1 MIQFITNYHDNIS
14 LTEQTEYVLQAGCRW
29 VQLRLK
35 GADDAE
41 IYMVGKVLR
50 QLCDQYE
57 AILIIDDAV
66 RMVPVVGADGVHL
79 GKLDMPVDEARKLL
93 GPDKI
98 IGGTANTIEDVERL
112 AQQGANY
119 IGCGPF
125 RFTTTKKNL
134 SPLLGLE
141 GYAAILEQMRQK
153 QIDLPLIAIG
163 GITVEDVPDLVD
175 LGVSGIAISSAILE
189 AKKPEVMMRKFIRI
203 ENKARKLKNKS
214 NTKRY
219 EQ

>member
-14 LTEQTEYVLQAGCRW
+14 LTEQTEYVLEAGCRW

-41 IYMVGKVLR
+41 IYMVGKALR
-50 QLCDQYE
+50 ALCDQYE
-57 AILIIDDAV
+57 ATLILDDVV
-66 RMVPVVGADGVHL
+66 RMVPVIGADGVHL
-79 GKLDMPVDEARKLL
+79 GKQDMPVDEARKLL

-98 IGGTANTIEDVERL
+98 IGGTANTFEDVERL

-163 GITVEDVPDLVD
+163 GITVEDVPDLVE
-175 LGVSGIAISSAILE
+175 LGVSGIAISGAILE

-214 NTKRY
+214 NTK
-219 EQ
+219 

>member
-14 LTEQTEYVLQAGCRW
+14 LTEQTEYVLKA
-29 VQLRLK
+29 
-35 GADDAE
+35 
-41 IYMVGKVLR
+41 LR
-50 QLCDQYE
+50 QLCDRYE
-57 AILIIDDAV
+57 ATLILDDVV
-66 RMVPVVGADGVHL
+66 RMVPVIGADGVHL
-79 GKLDMPVDEARKLL
+79 GKQDMPVDEARKLL

-98 IGGTANTIEDVERL
+98 IGGTANTFEDVERL

-163 GITVEDVPDLVD
+163 GITVEDVPDLVE
-175 LGVSGIAISSAILE
+175 LGVSGIAISGAILE

-214 NTKRY
+214 NTK
-219 EQ
+219 

>member
-1 MIQFITNYHDNIS
+1 MIQFITNYHDDIS
-14 LTEQTEYVLQAGCRW
+14 LTEQTEYVLEAGCRW

-41 IYMVGKVLR
+41 IYMVGKALR
-50 QLCDQYE
+50 QLCDRYE
-57 AILIIDDAV
+57 ATLILDDVV
-66 RMVPVVGADGVHL
+66 RMVPVIGADGVHL
-79 GKLDMPVDEARKLL
+79 GKQDIPVDEARKLL

-98 IGGTANTIEDVERL
+98 IGGTANTFEDVKRL

-141 GYAAILEQMRQK
+141 GYAAILEQMRRQ

-163 GITVEDVPDLVD
+163 GITLEDVPDLID
-175 LGVSGIAISSAILE
+175 LGVSGIAISGAILE
-189 AKKPEVMMRKFIRI
+189 AKKPEVMMRKFIRT
-203 ENKARKLKNKS
+203 ENKARKLKDKS
-214 NTKRY
+214 NTK
-219 EQ
+219 

>member
-1 MIQFITNYHDNIS
+1 MIQFITNYHDDIS
-14 LTEQTEYVLQAGCRW
+14 LTEQTEYVLEAGCRW

-41 IYMVGKVLR
+41 IYMVGKALR
-50 QLCDQYE
+50 QLCDRYE
-57 AILIIDDAV
+57 ATLILDDVV
-66 RMVPVVGADGVHL
+66 RMVPVIGADGVHL
-79 GKLDMPVDEARKLL
+79 GKQDMPVDEARKLL

-98 IGGTANTIEDVERL
+98 IGGTANTFEDVKRL

-125 RFTTTKKNL
+125 RFTATKKNL

-141 GYAAILEQMRQK
+141 GYTAILEQMRQQ

-163 GITVEDVPDLVD
+163 GITVEDVPDLID
-175 LGVSGIAISSAILE
+175 LGVSGIAISGAILE
-189 AKKPEVMMRKFIRI
+189 AKKPEIMMRKFIRA
-203 ENKARKLKNKS
+203 EHKARKLKDKS
-214 NTKRY
+214 NTK
-219 EQ
+219 

>member
-14 LTEQTEYVLQAGCRW
+14 LTEQTEYVLEAGCRW

-41 IYMVGKVLR
+41 IYMVGKALR
-50 QLCDQYE
+50 ALCDQYE
-57 AILIIDDAV
+57 ATLILDDAV
-66 RMVPVVGADGVHL
+66 RMVPVIGADGVHL
-79 GKLDMPVDEARKLL
+79 GRQDMPVDEARKLL

-98 IGGTANTIEDVERL
+98 IGGTANTFEDVERL
-112 AQQGANY
+112 ARQGANY

-141 GYAAILEQMRQK
+141 GYAAILEQMRQQ

-175 LGVSGIAISSAILE
+175 LGVSGIAISGAILE
-189 AKKPEVMMRKFIRI
+189 AKKPDVMMRKFIRV
-203 ENKARKLKNKS
+203 ENKSRKLKDKS
-214 NTKRY
+214 NTKKV
-219 EQ
+219 

>member
-1 MIQFITNYHDNIS
+1 MIQFITNYHDDIS
-14 LTEQTEYVLQAGCRW
+14 LTEQTEYVLEAGCRW

-41 IYMVGKVLR
+41 IYMVGKALR
-50 QLCDQYE
+50 QLCERYE
-57 AILIIDDAV
+57 ATLILDDVV
-66 RMVPVVGADGVHL
+66 RMVPVIGADGVHL
-79 GKLDMPVDEARKLL
+79 GKQDMPVDEARKLL
-93 GPDKI
+93 GPDQI
-98 IGGTANTIEDVERL
+98 IGGTATTFEDVKRL

-141 GYAAILEQMRQK
+141 GYAAILEQMRQQ

-163 GITVEDVPDLVD
+163 GITVEDVPDLID
-175 LGVSGIAISSAILE
+175 LGVSGIAISGAILE
-189 AKKPEVMMRKFIRI
+189 AKKPEIMMRKFIRA
-203 ENKARKLKNKS
+203 EHKARKLKDKS
-214 NTKRY
+214 NTK
-219 EQ
+219 

>member
-1 MIQFITNYHDNIS
+1 MIQLITNYHDNIS
-14 LTEQTEYVLQAGCRW
+14 LTEQTEYVLEAGCRW

-41 IYMVGKVLR
+41 IYMVGKALR
-50 QLCDQYE
+50 ALCDQYE
-57 AILIIDDAV
+57 ATLILDDAV
-66 RMVPVVGADGVHL
+66 RMVPVIGADGVHL
-79 GKLDMPVDEARKLL
+79 GKQDMPVDEARKLL

-98 IGGTANTIEDVERL
+98 IGGTANTFEDVERL
-112 AQQGANY
+112 ARQGANY

-141 GYAAILEQMRQK
+141 GYAAILEQMRQQ

-175 LGVSGIAISSAILE
+175 LGVSGIAISGAILE
-189 AKKPEVMMRKFIRI
+189 AKKPDVMMRKFIRV
-203 ENKARKLKNKS
+203 ENKARKLKDKS
-214 NTKRY
+214 NTNKV
-219 EQ
+219 

>member
-1 MIQFITNYHDNIS
+1 MIQFITNYHDDIS
-14 LTEQTEYVLQAGCRW
+14 LTEQTEYVLEAGCRW

-41 IYMVGKVLR
+41 IYMVGKALR
-50 QLCDQYE
+50 QLCDRYE
-57 AILIIDDAV
+57 ATLILDDVV
-66 RMVPVVGADGVHL
+66 RMVPVIGADGVHL
-79 GKLDMPVDEARKLL
+79 GKQDMPVDEARKLL

-98 IGGTANTIEDVERL
+98 IGGTANTFEDVKRL

-141 GYAAILEQMRQK
+141 GYAAILEQMRQQ

-163 GITVEDVPDLVD
+163 GITVEDVPDLID
-175 LGVSGIAISSAILE
+175 LGVSGIAISGAILE
-189 AKKPEVMMRKFIRI
+189 AKKPEIMMRKFIRT
-203 ENKARKLKNKS
+203 EHKARKLKDKS
-214 NTKRY
+214 NTK
-219 EQ
+219 

>member
-14 LTEQTEYVLQAGCRW
+14 LTEQTEYVLEAGCRW

-50 QLCDQYE
+50 QLCDRYE
-57 AILIIDDAV
+57 ATLILDDVV
-66 RMVPVVGADGVHL
+66 RMVPVIGADGVHL
-79 GKLDMPVDEARKLL
+79 GKQDMPVDEARKLL

-98 IGGTANTIEDVERL
+98 IGGTANTFEDVKRL

-134 SPLLGLE
+134 SQLLGLE
-141 GYAAILEQMRQK
+141 GYAAILEQMRQQ

-163 GITVEDVPDLVD
+163 GITVEDVPDLID
-175 LGVSGIAISSAILE
+175 LGVSGIAISGAILE
-189 AKKPEVMMRKFIRI
+189 AKKPEIMMRKFIRA
-203 ENKARKLKNKS
+203 EHKARKLKDKS
-214 NTKRY
+214 NTK
-219 EQ
+219 

>member
-1 MIQFITNYHDNIS
+1 MIQFITNYHENIS
-14 LTEQTEYVLQAGCRW
+14 LTEQTEYVLEAGCRW

-41 IYMVGKVLR
+41 VFMVGKVLR

-57 AILIIDDAV
+57 ATLILDDVV
-66 RMVPVVGADGVHL
+66 RMVPVIGADGVHL
-79 GKLDMPVDEARKLL
+79 GKQDMPVDEARQLL

-112 AQQGANY
+112 AEQGANY

-163 GITVEDVPDLVD
+163 GITLEDVPDLID
-175 LGVSGIAISSAILE
+175 LGVSGIAISGAILE
-189 AKKPEVMMRKFIRI
+189 AKKPEVMMRKFIRV
-203 ENKARKLKNKS
+203 ENKARKLKDKS
-214 NTKRY
+214 NNKKV
-219 EQ
+219 

>member
-14 LTEQTEYVLQAGCRW
+14 LTEQTEYVLEAGCRW

-41 IYMVGKVLR
+41 IYMVGKALR
-50 QLCDQYE
+50 ALCDQYE
-57 AILIIDDAV
+57 ATLILDDVV
-66 RMVPVVGADGVHL
+66 RMVPVIGADGVHL
-79 GKLDMPVDEARKLL
+79 GKQDMPVDEARKLL

-98 IGGTANTIEDVERL
+98 IGGTANTFEDVERL
-112 AQQGANY
+112 AKQGANY

-141 GYAAILEQMRQK
+141 GYTAILEQMQQK

-163 GITVEDVPDLVD
+163 GITTEDVPDLVN
-175 LGVSGIAISSAILE
+175 LGVSGIAVSGAILE
-189 AKKPEVMMRKFIRI
+189 APKPEVMMRRFIRI

-214 NTKRY
+214 NTK
-219 EQ
+219 

>member
-14 LTEQTEYVLQAGCRW
+14 LTEQTEYVLEAGCRW

-41 IYMVGKVLR
+41 IYMVGKALR
-50 QLCDQYE
+50 ALCDQYE
-57 AILIIDDAV
+57 ATLILDDVV
-66 RMVPVVGADGVHL
+66 RMVPVIGADGVHL
-79 GKLDMPVDEARKLL
+79 GKQDMPVDEARKLL

-98 IGGTANTIEDVERL
+98 IGGTANTFEDVERL

-175 LGVSGIAISSAILE
+175 LGVSGIAISGAILE
-189 AKKPEVMMRKFIRI
+189 AQKPEVMMRKFIRI

-214 NTKRY
+214 NTKKV
-219 EQ
+219 

>member
-1 MIQFITNYHDNIS
+1 MIQFITNYHENIS
-14 LTEQTEYVLQAGCRW
+14 LTEQTEYVLEAGCRW

-35 GADDAE
+35 GADDTE
-41 IYMVGKVLR
+41 VFMVGKVLR

-57 AILIIDDAV
+57 ATLILDDVV
-66 RMVPVVGADGVHL
+66 RMVPVIGADGVHL
-79 GKLDMPVDEARKLL
+79 GKQDMPVDEARQLL

-112 AQQGANY
+112 AKQGANY

-163 GITVEDVPDLVD
+163 GITLEDVPDLID
-175 LGVSGIAISSAILE
+175 LGVSGIAISGAILE
-189 AKKPEVMMRKFIRI
+189 AKKPEVMMRKFIRV
-203 ENKARKLKNKS
+203 ENKARKLKDKS
-214 NTKRY
+214 NNKKV
-219 EQ
+219 

>member
-14 LTEQTEYVLQAGCRW
+14 LTEQTEYVLEAGCRW

-41 IYMVGKVLR
+41 IYMVGKALR
-50 QLCDQYE
+50 ALCDQYE
-57 AILIIDDAV
+57 ATLILDDAV
-66 RMVPVVGADGVHL
+66 RMVPVIGADGVHL
-79 GKLDMPVDEARKLL
+79 GKQDMPVDEARKLL

-98 IGGTANTIEDVERL
+98 IGGTANTFEDVERL
-112 AQQGANY
+112 ARQGANY

-141 GYAAILEQMRQK
+141 GYAAILEQMRQQ

-175 LGVSGIAISSAILE
+175 LGVSGIAISGAILE
-189 AKKPEVMMRKFIRI
+189 AKKPDVMMRKSIRV
-203 ENKARKLKNKS
+203 ENKARKLKDKS
-214 NTKRY
+214 NTKKV
-219 EQ
+219 

>member
-1 MIQFITNYHDNIS
+1 MIQFITNYHENIS
-14 LTEQTEYVLQAGCRW
+14 LTEQTEYVLEAGCRW

-41 IYMVGKVLR
+41 VFMVGKVLR

-57 AILIIDDAV
+57 ATLILDDVV
-66 RMVPVVGADGVHL
+66 RMVPVIGADGVHL
-79 GKLDMPVDEARKLL
+79 GKQDMPIDEARQLL

-98 IGGTANTIEDVERL
+98 IGGTANTVEDVERL
-112 AQQGANY
+112 AKQGANY

-163 GITVEDVPDLVD
+163 GITLEDVPDLID
-175 LGVSGIAISSAILE
+175 LGVSGIAISGAILE
-189 AKKPEVMMRKFIRI
+189 AKKPEVMMRKFIRV
-203 ENKARKLKNKS
+203 ENKARKLKDKS
-214 NTKRY
+214 NNKKV
-219 EQ
+219 

>member
-14 LTEQTEYVLQAGCRW
+14 LTEQTEYVLEAGCRW

-41 IYMVGKVLR
+41 IYMVGKTLR
-50 QLCDQYE
+50 ALCDQYE
-57 AILIIDDAV
+57 ATLILDDVV
-66 RMVPVVGADGVHL
+66 RMVPVIGADGVHL
-79 GKLDMPVDEARKLL
+79 GKQDMPVDEARKLL

-98 IGGTANTIEDVERL
+98 IGGTANTFEDVERL
-112 AQQGANY
+112 ARQGANY

-141 GYAAILEQMRQK
+141 GYAAILEQMRQQ

-175 LGVSGIAISSAILE
+175 LGVSGIAISGAILE
-189 AKKPEVMMRKFIRI
+189 AKKPDVMMRKFIRV
-203 ENKARKLKNKS
+203 ENKARKLKDKS
-214 NTKRY
+214 NTKKV
-219 EQ
+219 

>member
-14 LTEQTEYVLQAGCRW
+14 LTEQTEYVLEAGCRW

-41 IYMVGKVLR
+41 IYMVGKALR
-50 QLCDQYE
+50 ALCDQYE
-57 AILIIDDAV
+57 ATLILDDAV
-66 RMVPVVGADGVHL
+66 RMVPVIGADGVHL
-79 GKLDMPVDEARKLL
+79 GKQDMPVDEARKLL

-98 IGGTANTIEDVERL
+98 IGGTANTFED
-112 AQQGANY
+112 
-119 IGCGPF
+119 GCGPF

-141 GYAAILEQMRQK
+141 GYAAILEQMRQQ

-175 LGVSGIAISSAILE
+175 LGVSGIAISGAILE
-189 AKKPEVMMRKFIRI
+189 AKKPDVMMRKFIRV

-214 NTKRY
+214 NTKKV
-219 EQ
+219 

>member
-1 MIQFITNYHDNIS
+1 MIQFITNYHENIS
-14 LTEQTEYVLQAGCRW
+14 LTEQTEYVLEAGCRW

-41 IYMVGKVLR
+41 VFMVGKVLR

-57 AILIIDDAV
+57 ATLILDDVV
-66 RMVPVVGADGVHL
+66 RMVPVIGADGVHL
-79 GKLDMPVDEARKLL
+79 GKQDMPIDEARQLL

-112 AQQGANY
+112 TKQGANY

-163 GITVEDVPDLVD
+163 GITLEDVPDLID
-175 LGVSGIAISSAILE
+175 LGVSGIAISGAILE
-189 AKKPEVMMRKFIRI
+189 AKKPEVMMRKFIRV
-203 ENKARKLKNKS
+203 ENKARKLKDKS
-214 NTKRY
+214 NNKKV
-219 EQ
+219 

>member
-1 MIQFITNYHDNIS
+1 MIQFITNYHENIS
-14 LTEQTEYVLQAGCRW
+14 LTEQTEYVLEAGCRW

-41 IYMVGKVLR
+41 IYMVGKALR
-50 QLCDQYE
+50 ALCDQYE
-57 AILIIDDAV
+57 ATLILDDVV
-66 RMVPVVGADGVHL
+66 RMVPVIGADGVHL
-79 GKLDMPVDEARKLL
+79 GKQDMPVDEARKLL

-98 IGGTANTIEDVERL
+98 IGGTANTFEDVERL
-112 AQQGANY
+112 AKQGANY

-134 SPLLGLE
+134 SPLLGLQ
-141 GYAAILEQMRQK
+141 GYAAILEQMQQK

-163 GITVEDVPDLVD
+163 GITTEDVPDLVA
-175 LGVSGIAISSAILE
+175 LGVSGIAVSGAILE
-189 AKKPEVMMRKFIRI
+189 APKPEVMMRRFIRI

-214 NTKRY
+214 NTK
-219 EQ
+219 

>member
-1 MIQFITNYHDNIS
+1 MIQFITNYHDDIS
-14 LTEQTEYVLQAGCRW
+14 LTEQTEYVLEAGCRW

-41 IYMVGKVLR
+41 IYMVGKALR
-50 QLCDQYE
+50 QLCDRYE
-57 AILIIDDAV
+57 ATLILDDVV
-66 RMVPVVGADGVHL
+66 RMVPVIGADGVHL
-79 GKLDMPVDEARKLL
+79 GKQDMPVDEARKLL

-98 IGGTANTIEDVERL
+98 IGGTANTFEDVKRL

-141 GYAAILEQMRQK
+141 GYAAILEQMRQQ

-163 GITVEDVPDLVD
+163 GITVEDVPDLID
-175 LGVSGIAISSAILE
+175 LGVSGIAISGAILE
-189 AKKPEVMMRKFIRI
+189 AKKPEIMMRKFIRA
-203 ENKARKLKNKS
+203 EHKARKLKDKS
-214 NTKRY
+214 NTNRI
-219 EQ
+219 

>member
-1 MIQFITNYHDNIS
+1 MIQFITNYHENIS
-14 LTEQTEYVLQAGCRW
+14 LTEQTEYVLEAGCRW

-41 IYMVGKVLR
+41 IFMVGKVLR

-57 AILIIDDAV
+57 ATLILDDVV
-66 RMVPVVGADGVHL
+66 RMVPVIGADGVHL
-79 GKLDMPVDEARKLL
+79 GKQDMPVDEARQLL

-112 AQQGANY
+112 AEQGANY

-163 GITVEDVPDLVD
+163 GITLEDVPDLID
-175 LGVSGIAISSAILE
+175 LGVSGIAISGAILE
-189 AKKPEVMMRKFIRI
+189 AKKPEVMMRKFIRV
-203 ENKARKLKNKS
+203 ENKARKLKDKS
-214 NTKRY
+214 NNKKV
-219 EQ
+219 

>member
-14 LTEQTEYVLQAGCRW
+14 LTEQTEYVLEAGCRW

-41 IYMVGKVLR
+41 IYMVGKALR
-50 QLCDQYE
+50 ALCDQYE
-57 AILIIDDAV
+57 ATLILDDAV
-66 RMVPVVGADGVHL
+66 RMVPVIGADGVHL
-79 GKLDMPVDEARKLL
+79 GKQDMPVDEARKLL

-98 IGGTANTIEDVERL
+98 IGGTANTFKDVERL
-112 AQQGANY
+112 ARQGANY

-141 GYAAILEQMRQK
+141 GYAAILEQMRQQ

-175 LGVSGIAISSAILE
+175 LGVSGIAISGAILE
-189 AKKPEVMMRKFIRI
+189 AKKPDVMMRKFIRV
-203 ENKARKLKNKS
+203 ENKARKLKDKS
-214 NTKRY
+214 NTKKV
-219 EQ
+219 

>member
-1 MIQFITNYHDNIS
+1 MIQFITNYHDDIS
-14 LTEQTEYVLQAGCRW
+14 LTDQTEYVLEAGCRW

-41 IYMVGKVLR
+41 IYMVGKALR
-50 QLCDQYE
+50 QLCDRYE
-57 AILIIDDAV
+57 ATLILDDVV
-66 RMVPVVGADGVHL
+66 RMVPVIGADGVHL
-79 GKLDMPVDEARKLL
+79 GKQDMPVDEARKLL

-98 IGGTANTIEDVERL
+98 IGGTANTFEDVKRL

-141 GYAAILEQMRQK
+141 GYAAILEQMRQQ

-163 GITVEDVPDLVD
+163 GITVEDVPDLID
-175 LGVSGIAISSAILE
+175 LGVSGIAISGAILE
-189 AKKPEVMMRKFIRI
+189 AKKPEIMMRKFIRA
-203 ENKARKLKNKS
+203 EHKARKLKDKS
-214 NTKRY
+214 NTK
-219 EQ
+219 

>member
-1 MIQFITNYHDNIS
+1 MIQFITNYYDDIS
-14 LTEQTEYVLQAGCRW
+14 LTEQTEYVLEAGCRW

-41 IYMVGKVLR
+41 IYMVGKALR
-50 QLCDQYE
+50 QLCDRYE
-57 AILIIDDAV
+57 ATLILDDVV
-66 RMVPVVGADGVHL
+66 RMVPVIGADGVHL
-79 GKLDMPVDEARKLL
+79 GKQDMPVDEARKLL

-98 IGGTANTIEDVERL
+98 IGGTANTFEDVKRL

-141 GYAAILEQMRQK
+141 GYAAILEQMRQQ

-163 GITVEDVPDLVD
+163 GITVEDVPDLID
-175 LGVSGIAISSAILE
+175 LGVSGIAISGAILE
-189 AKKPEVMMRKFIRI
+189 AKKPEIMMRKFICA
-203 ENKARKLKNKS
+203 EHKARKLKDKS
-214 NTKRY
+214 NTK
-219 EQ
+219 

>member
-1 MIQFITNYHDNIS
+1 MIQFITNYHDDIS
-14 LTEQTEYVLQAGCRW
+14 LTEQTEYVLEAGCRW

-41 IYMVGKVLR
+41 IYMVGKALR
-50 QLCDQYE
+50 QLCDRYE
-57 AILIIDDAV
+57 ATLILDDVV
-66 RMVPVVGADGVHL
+66 RMVPVIGADGVHL
-79 GKLDMPVDEARKLL
+79 GKQDMPVDEARKLL
-93 GPDKI
+93 GAGKI
-98 IGGTANTIEDVERL
+98 IGGTANTFEDVKRL

-141 GYAAILEQMRQK
+141 GYAAILEQMRQQ

-163 GITVEDVPDLVD
+163 GITVEDVPNLID
-175 LGVSGIAISSAILE
+175 LGVSGIAISGAILE
-189 AKKPEVMMRKFIRI
+189 AKKPEIMMRKFIRA
-203 ENKARKLKNKS
+203 EHKARKLKDKS
-214 NTKRY
+214 NTK
-219 EQ
+219 

>member
-1 MIQFITNYHDNIS
+1 MIQFITNYHENIS
-14 LTEQTEYVLQAGCRW
+14 LTEQTEYVLEAGCRW

-41 IYMVGKVLR
+41 IFMVGKVLR

-57 AILIIDDAV
+57 ATLILDDVV
-66 RMVPVVGADGVHL
+66 RMVPVIGADGVHL
-79 GKLDMPVDEARKLL
+79 GKQDMPIDEARQLL

-112 AQQGANY
+112 AKQGANY

-163 GITVEDVPDLVD
+163 GITLEDVPDLID
-175 LGVSGIAISSAILE
+175 LGVSGIAISGAILE
-189 AKKPEVMMRKFIRI
+189 AKKPEVMMRKFIRV
-203 ENKARKLKNKS
+203 ENKARKLKDKS
-214 NTKRY
+214 NNKKV
-219 EQ
+219 

>member
-1 MIQFITNYHDNIS
+1 MIQFITNYHDDIS
-14 LTEQTEYVLQAGCRW
+14 LTEQTEYVLEAGCRW

-41 IYMVGKVLR
+41 IYMVGKALR
-50 QLCDQYE
+50 QLCDHYE
-57 AILIIDDAV
+57 ATLILDDVV
-66 RMVPVVGADGVHL
+66 RMVPVIGADGVHL
-79 GKLDMPVDEARKLL
+79 GKQDMPVDEARKLL
-93 GPDKI
+93 GPYKI
-98 IGGTANTIEDVERL
+98 IGGTANTFEDVKRL

-141 GYAAILEQMRQK
+141 GYAAILEQMRQQ

-163 GITVEDVPDLVD
+163 GITVEDVPDLID
-175 LGVSGIAISSAILE
+175 LGVSGIAISGAILE
-189 AKKPEVMMRKFIRI
+189 AKKPEIMMRKFIRA
-203 ENKARKLKNKS
+203 EHKARKLKDKS
-214 NTKRY
+214 NTK
-219 EQ
+219 

>member
-1 MIQFITNYHDNIS
+1 MIQFITNYHDDIS
-14 LTEQTEYVLQAGCRW
+14 LTEQTEYVLEAGCRW

-41 IYMVGKVLR
+41 IYMVGKALR
-50 QLCDQYE
+50 QLCDRYE
-57 AILIIDDAV
+57 ATLILDDVV
-66 RMVPVVGADGVHL
+66 RMVPVIGADGVHL
-79 GKLDMPVDEARKLL
+79 GKQDMPVDEARKLL

-98 IGGTANTIEDVERL
+98 IGGTANTFADVKRL

-141 GYAAILEQMRQK
+141 GYAAILEQMRQQ

-163 GITVEDVPDLVD
+163 GITVEDVPDLID
-175 LGVSGIAISSAILE
+175 LGVSGIAISGAILE
-189 AKKPEVMMRKFIRI
+189 AKKPEIMMRKFIRA
-203 ENKARKLKNKS
+203 EHKARKLKDKS
-214 NTKRY
+214 NTK
-219 EQ
+219 

>member
-14 LTEQTEYVLQAGCRW
+14 LTEQTEYVLEAGCRW

-41 IYMVGKVLR
+41 IYMVGKALR
-50 QLCDQYE
+50 ALCDQYE
-57 AILIIDDAV
+57 ATLILDDAV
-66 RMVPVVGADGVHL
+66 RMVPVIGADGVHL
-79 GKLDMPVDEARKLL
+79 GKHDMPVDEARKLL

-98 IGGTANTIEDVERL
+98 IGGTANTFEDVERL
-112 AQQGANY
+112 ARQGANY

-141 GYAAILEQMRQK
+141 GYAAILEQMRQQ

-175 LGVSGIAISSAILE
+175 LGVSGIAISGAILE
-189 AKKPEVMMRKFIRI
+189 AKKPDVMMRKFIRV
-203 ENKARKLKNKS
+203 ENKARKLKDKS
-214 NTKRY
+214 NTKKV
-219 EQ
+219 

>member
-14 LTEQTEYVLQAGCRW
+14 LTEQTEYVLEAGCRW

-41 IYMVGKVLR
+41 IYMVGKALR
-50 QLCDQYE
+50 ALCDQYE
-57 AILIIDDAV
+57 ATLILDDAV
-66 RMVPVVGADGVHL
+66 RMVPVIGADGVHL
-79 GKLDMPVDEARKLL
+79 GKQDMPVDEARKLL

-98 IGGTANTIEDVERL
+98 IGGTANTFEDVERL
-112 AQQGANY
+112 ARQGANY

-141 GYAAILEQMRQK
+141 GYAAILEQMRQQ

-175 LGVSGIAISSAILE
+175 LGVSGIAISGAILE
-189 AKKPEVMMRKFIRI
+189 AKKPDVMMRKFIRV
-203 ENKARKLKNKS
+203 ENKARKLKDKS
-214 NTKRY
+214 NTK
-219 EQ
+219 

>member
-14 LTEQTEYVLQAGCRW
+14 LTEQTEYVLEAGCRW

-35 GADDAE
+35 GADEAE
-41 IYMVGKVLR
+41 IYMVGKALR
-50 QLCDQYE
+50 ALCDQYE
-57 AILIIDDAV
+57 ATLILDDAV
-66 RMVPVVGADGVHL
+66 RMVPVIGADGVHL
-79 GKLDMPVDEARKLL
+79 GKQDMPGDEARKLL

-98 IGGTANTIEDVERL
+98 IGGTANTFEDVERL
-112 AQQGANY
+112 ARQGANY

-141 GYAAILEQMRQK
+141 GYAAILEQMRQQ

-175 LGVSGIAISSAILE
+175 LGVSGIAISGAILE
-189 AKKPEVMMRKFIRI
+189 AKKPDVMMRKFIRV
-203 ENKARKLKNKS
+203 ENKARKLKDKS
-214 NTKRY
+214 NTKKV
-219 EQ
+219 

>member
-14 LTEQTEYVLQAGCRW
+14 LTEQTEYVLKAGCRW

-41 IYMVGKVLR
+41 IYMVGKALR
-50 QLCDQYE
+50 ALCDQYE
-57 AILIIDDAV
+57 ATLILDDVV
-66 RMVPVVGADGVHL
+66 RMVPIIGADGVHL
-79 GKLDMPVDEARKLL
+79 GKQDMPVDEARKLL

-98 IGGTANTIEDVERL
+98 IGGTANTFEDVERL
-112 AQQGANY
+112 ASQGANY

-175 LGVSGIAISSAILE
+175 LGVSGIAISGAILE
-189 AKKPEVMMRKFIRI
+189 AQKPEVMMRKFIRI

-214 NTKRY
+214 NTKKV
-219 EQ
+219 

>member
-14 LTEQTEYVLQAGCRW
+14 LTEQTEYVLEAGCRW

-41 IYMVGKVLR
+41 IYMVGKALR
-50 QLCDQYE
+50 ALCDQYE
-57 AILIIDDAV
+57 ATLILDDAV
-66 RMVPVVGADGVHL
+66 RMVPVIGADGVHL
-79 GKLDMPVDEARKLL
+79 GRQDMPVDEARKLL

-98 IGGTANTIEDVERL
+98 IGGTANTFEDVERL
-112 AQQGANY
+112 ARQGANY

-141 GYAAILEQMRQK
+141 GYAAILEQMRQQ

-175 LGVSGIAISSAILE
+175 LGVSGIAISGAILE
-189 AKKPEVMMRKFIRI
+189 AKKPDVMMRKFIRV
-203 ENKARKLKNKS
+203 ENKARKLKDKS
-214 NTKRY
+214 NNKKV
-219 EQ
+219 

>member
-14 LTEQTEYVLQAGCRW
+14 LTEQTEYVLEAGCRW

-41 IYMVGKVLR
+41 IYMVGKALR
-50 QLCDQYE
+50 QLCDRYE
-57 AILIIDDAV
+57 ATLILDDVV
-66 RMVPVVGADGVHL
+66 RMVPVIGADGVHL
-79 GKLDMPVDEARKLL
+79 GKQDMPVDEARKLL
-93 GPDKI
+93 GPDKT
-98 IGGTANTIEDVERL
+98 IGGTANTFEDVKRL

-141 GYAAILEQMRQK
+141 GYAAILEQMRQQ

-163 GITVEDVPDLVD
+163 GITVEDVPDLID
-175 LGVSGIAISSAILE
+175 LGVSGIAISGAILE
-189 AKKPEVMMRKFIRI
+189 AKKPEIMMRKFIRA
-203 ENKARKLKNKS
+203 EHKARKLKDKS
-214 NTKRY
+214 NTK
-219 EQ
+219 

>member
-14 LTEQTEYVLQAGCRW
+14 LTEQTEYVLEAGCRW

-41 IYMVGKVLR
+41 IYMVGKALR
-50 QLCDQYE
+50 ALCDQYE
-57 AILIIDDAV
+57 ATLILDDAV
-66 RMVPVVGADGVHL
+66 RMVPGIGADGVHL
-79 GKLDMPVDEARKLL
+79 GKQDMPVDEARKLL

-98 IGGTANTIEDVERL
+98 IGGTANTFEDVERL
-112 AQQGANY
+112 ARQGANY

-125 RFTTTKKNL
+125 RSTTTKKNL

-141 GYAAILEQMRQK
+141 GYAAILEQMRQQ

-175 LGVSGIAISSAILE
+175 LGVSGIAISGAILE
-189 AKKPEVMMRKFIRI
+189 AKKPDVMMRKFIRV
-203 ENKARKLKNKS
+203 ENKARKLKDKS
-214 NTKRY
+214 NTKKV
-219 EQ
+219 

>member
-1 MIQFITNYHDNIS
+1 MIQVITNYHDNIS
-14 LTEQTEYVLQAGCRW
+14 LTEQTEYVLEAGCRW

-41 IYMVGKVLR
+41 IYMVGKALR
-50 QLCDQYE
+50 ALCDQYE
-57 AILIIDDAV
+57 ATLILDDAV
-66 RMVPVVGADGVHL
+66 RMVPVIGADGVHL
-79 GKLDMPVDEARKLL
+79 GKQDMPVDEARKLL

-98 IGGTANTIEDVERL
+98 IGGTANTFEDVERL
-112 AQQGANY
+112 ARQGANY

-141 GYAAILEQMRQK
+141 GYAAILEQMRQQ

-175 LGVSGIAISSAILE
+175 LGVSGIAISGAILE
-189 AKKPEVMMRKFIRI
+189 AKKPDVMMRKFIRV
-203 ENKARKLKNKS
+203 ENKARKLKDKS
-214 NTKRY
+214 NTKKV
-219 EQ
+219 

>member
-1 MIQFITNYHDNIS
+1 MIQFITNYHDDIS
-14 LTEQTEYVLQAGCRW
+14 LTEQTEYVLEAGFRW

-41 IYMVGKVLR
+41 IYMVGKALR
-50 QLCDQYE
+50 QLCDRYE
-57 AILIIDDAV
+57 ATLILDDVV
-66 RMVPVVGADGVHL
+66 RMVPVIGADGVHL
-79 GKLDMPVDEARKLL
+79 GKQDMPVDEARKLL

-98 IGGTANTIEDVERL
+98 IGGTANTFEDVKRL

-125 RFTTTKKNL
+125 RFTTTKKKL

-141 GYAAILEQMRQK
+141 GYAAILEQMRQQ

-163 GITVEDVPDLVD
+163 GITVEDVPDLID
-175 LGVSGIAISSAILE
+175 LGVSGIAISGAILE
-189 AKKPEVMMRKFIRI
+189 AKKPEVMMRKFIRA
-203 ENKARKLKNKS
+203 ENKARKLKDKS
-214 NTKRY
+214 NTK
-219 EQ
+219 

>member
-1 MIQFITNYHDNIS
+1 MIQFITNYHENIS
-14 LTEQTEYVLQAGCRW
+14 LTEQTEYVLEAGCRW

-41 IYMVGKVLR
+41 IYMVGKALR
-50 QLCDQYE
+50 ALCDQYE
-57 AILIIDDAV
+57 ATLILDDVV
-66 RMVPVVGADGVHL
+66 RMVPVIGADGVHL
-79 GKLDMPVDEARKLL
+79 GKQDMPVDEARKLL

-98 IGGTANTIEDVERL
+98 IGGTANTFEDVERL

-141 GYAAILEQMRQK
+141 GYAAILEQMQQK

-163 GITVEDVPDLVD
+163 GITTEDVPDLVA
-175 LGVSGIAISSAILE
+175 LGVSGIAVSGAILE
-189 AKKPEVMMRKFIRI
+189 APKPEVMMRRFIRI

-214 NTKRY
+214 NTKKV
-219 EQ
+219 